1 MQNCNYWEKE
11 SKWGEYYH
19 CPDWQFLAISRRLH
33 RKRDPQREH
42 GDFVELRKQRL
53 DFSKAEVATICGQS
67 STEDKAT
74 QRKNYRNL
82 HRGIFESLAQWHSA
96 HEKNKILWDWSKTIS
111 WAWQTVSQSGP
122 YGLEF
127 MPLCDSLSLWVWVGP
142 VTYL

>member
-19 CPDWQFLAISRRLH
+19 CPDWQFLDCCIGRGTPKESMAILLSW
-33 RKRDPQREH
+33 
-42 GDFVELRKQRL
+42 GNRL

-96 HEKNKILWDWSKTIS
+96 HEKNKTLWDWSKTIS
-111 WAWQTVSQSGP
+111 WTWQTVSQSGP